1 MSNSLC
7 AAPHHGAGMKNKA
20 KIYGTEELF
29 NYETNVR
36 VEQMKM
42 RWRKRKKKSR
52 NVYTQHLARPPIPLA
67 SQYSQCT
74 LWLTQPGTILADC
87 CYSFSAIIQWIFV
100 RCLLRAARRKI
111 VSFSVVAVV
120 AVRHDPCAYSFCQ
133 LKCVKVET
141 KSATNTDYTFV
152 ANTKTKIKI

>member
-1 MSNSLC
+1 
-7 AAPHHGAGMKNKA
+7 MKNNA
-20 KIYGTEELF
+20 KISGTEELF

-36 VEQMKM
+36 VEQKCDDENET
-42 RWRKRKKKSR
+42 KQKKKESNYGKQ

-67 SQYSQCT
+67 WQYSQCT

-100 RCLLRAARRKI
+100 WSLLRAARREI
-111 VSFSVVAVV
+111 VSLSVVAAV
-120 AVRHDPCAYSFCQ
+120 AVRHDPCAYSFGQ

-152 ANTKTKIKI
+152 ANTEQK